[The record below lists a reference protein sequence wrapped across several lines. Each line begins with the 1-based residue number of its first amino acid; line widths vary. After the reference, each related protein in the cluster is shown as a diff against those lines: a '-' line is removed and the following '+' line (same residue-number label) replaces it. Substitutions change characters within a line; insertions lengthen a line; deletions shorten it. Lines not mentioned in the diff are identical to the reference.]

1 LVWPTSSRIRAVIQ
15 FPAGT
20 GIAILAGFLNTI
32 AVAKVFLTDKQFY
45 REVRAYGAPAGRH
58 AASELLEPFR
68 NIVRFPPV
76 HPWRVRRRIQPNLVF
91 SQSGD
96 RVETREA

>member
-1 LVWPTSSRIRAVIQ
+1 LVWPTSSRIRAIIQ

-76 HPWRVRRRIQPNLVF
+76 HPRRVRRRIQPNLAF